1 MSVSR
6 ASGTPCGSAFGRF
19 GVLSYDHSDDEGQMK
34 VNYLSLCYRGSDNP
48 AFILISGEGVLVY
61 HAIAFIEIDQSRK
74 NYENLPKSQ
83 NRRCKIKF
91 ATE

>member
-1 MSVSR
+1 
-6 ASGTPCGSAFGRF
+6 
-19 GVLSYDHSDDEGQMK
+19 MK

-48 AFILISGEGVLVY
+48 AFILISGEGVLAY
-61 HAIAFIEIDQSRK
+61 HPMASMEIDQSRK
-74 NYENLPKSQ
+74 SYGNLPQSQ